1 MASATY
7 YLKYR
12 PQKVSELDLISVRES
27 LEKILK
33 SKKIPHAFL
42 FSGPKGIGKTSAA
55 RIFAKSINCL
65 GKRKDFEPCNK
76 CDVCQEITNG
86 SSLDLI
92 EIDAAS
98 NRGIDDIRSLREKIK
113 LSPARCRYKVYI
125 VDEAHM
131 LTTEAFNALLKTL
144 EEPPA
149 HAVFILCTTEP
160 EKLPKT
166 IVSRCLQIKFQ
177 KAKKEEV
184 INSLKRVV
192 KGEKLEV
199 EKEVLAE
206 ISVNAGGSFRDAQKI
221 LDQLSLANRKISL
234 KEAKKLLGKIEE
246 LQPDKLLLALAEKN
260 IKTALLE
267 IDRVVNF
274 GADLEVYTQSLL
286 ENLRWLLL
294 NKVGLT
300 VLEMEEETL
309 LKEMESKFDKVDLLG
324 LINLFSRAAL
334 EIKTSQIAQ
343 LPLELAVI
351 EWNEMSHG
359 SDSGSTSLQTQ
370 APYSTVTGQASRQ
383 SRDTVAEGDLMKTS
397 SRANSPRAEEKNSE
411 ASQNLSGSLHS
422 NSKGK
427 SLNEILEKWDELL
440 AGVRPLNHSVEALL
454 RACRP
459 IKLDGQNLTLE
470 VFYKFHKERLETEK
484 CRLIVEEVASQLLGL
499 PVKLKCILGEKKSN
513 FEPKA
518 EETSE
523 EKIAAGL
530 EDDNI
535 LDVAGKIFNGKIVD

>member
-206 ISVNAGGSFRDAQKI
+206 ISVNAEGSFRDAQKI

-234 KEAKKLLGKIEE
+234 KERPE
-246 LQPDKLLLALAEKN
+246 L
-260 IKTALLE
+260 
-267 IDRVVNF
+267 
-274 GADLEVYTQSLL
+274 
-286 ENLRWLLL
+286 
-294 NKVGLT
+294 
-300 VLEMEEETL
+300 M
-309 LKEMESKFDKVDLLG
+309 
-324 LINLFSRAAL
+324 
-334 EIKTSQIAQ
+334 
-343 LPLELAVI
+343 
-351 EWNEMSHG
+351 
-359 SDSGSTSLQTQ
+359 
-370 APYSTVTGQASRQ
+370 
-383 SRDTVAEGDLMKTS
+383 
-397 SRANSPRAEEKNSE
+397 
-411 ASQNLSGSLHS
+411 
-422 NSKGK
+422 
-427 SLNEILEKWDELL
+427 
-440 AGVRPLNHSVEALL
+440 
-454 RACRP
+454 
-459 IKLDGQNLTLE
+459 
-470 VFYKFHKERLETEK
+470 
-484 CRLIVEEVASQLLGL
+484 
-499 PVKLKCILGEKKSN
+499 
-513 FEPKA
+513 
-518 EETSE
+518 
-523 EKIAAGL
+523 
-530 EDDNI
+530 
-535 LDVAGKIFNGKIVD
+535 NGRRNY